1 MFSMAI
7 IGRCQVALPNRSRY
21 ALGLLKGQFT
31 TKTSLDVE
39 YFDVVLCRR
48 EAAEILLAHH
58 DRPHSLLEDNP
69 SSG

>member
-1 MFSMAI
+1 MISMAI
-7 IGRCQVALPNRSRY
+7 IGQRRVALPRRF
-21 ALGLLKGQFT
+21 ALGFLKRHFT
-31 TKTSLDVE
+31 TKTSFEVE
-39 YFDVVLCRR
+39 CFDVVPCRR